1 MTPLQPIAREI
12 LRLSEERAVTP
23 VIVTPRYLSLRP
35 IFLVELS
42 KALSAHTDRAIR
54 IDWCRHVPS
63 AWSLFTDQLARFQAH
78 AINRRLRQTCKSR
91 GSEATLQITASIAR
105 PGGAHRQLVIGWCS
119 EDFRL
124 PLWTVPIQ
132 LSGEPTSP
140 APVRL
145 AS

>member
-42 KALSAHTDRAIR
+42 GALAAHTDRALR

-63 AWSLFTDQLARFQAH
+63 AWTLLTDHLDRLQARR
-78 AINRRLRQTCKSR
+78 INRRLRQTSKSR

-119 EDFRL
+119 EDFTL
-124 PLWTVPIQ
+124 PPWTVPIR
-132 LSGEPTSP
+132 LSGEPSS
-140 APVRL
+140 VRPL
-145 AS
+145 RAAS